1 VGRDSF
7 AVADKSGRCD
17 ADHRR
22 GRKTQ
27 KESDSSDSR
36 NGLHVKMSAEIRGI
50 DPAAMYRKITHEARQ
65 NGRKQHAAGK
75 NRNVEKD
82 HEIS

>member
-1 VGRDSF
+1 
-7 AVADKSGRCD
+7 
-17 ADHRR
+17 
-22 GRKTQ
+22 
-27 KESDSSDSR
+27 
-36 NGLHVKMSAEIRGI
+36 MSAEIRGI